1 MADET
6 DTDRVIREE
15 AAKTRRLLAWLLVG
29 IPAAG
34 LVVWLVVFAAA
45 SHSPGTSGGVDTT
58 AVTGTVDTTPALT
71 GLSTCG
77 ELLADPHPQADA
89 AAIVHQVPNI
99 SDSTA
104 TTLDLLNVCHAH
116 PQEELMFAVHN
127 LPASDAATP

>member
-34 LVVWLVVFAAA
+34 LVVWLVVLAAA
-45 SHSPGTSGGVDTT
+45 SHSPGTSGVVDST
-58 AVTGTVDTTPALT
+58 AVTGTVDTAPVLT
-71 GLSTCG
+71 GLSTCS
-77 ELLADPHPQADA
+77 ELLADPNPQAA
-89 AAIVHQVPNI
+89 AAIVQQVPNI
-99 SDSTA
+99 SPNA
-104 TTLDLLNVCHAH
+104 AQDLLSECRTR
-116 PQEELMFAVHN
+116 PQEELMFAVNN